1 MRNSKLSIIMV
12 ALTVVLL
19 SSCASYTS
27 EYFVNGQSYA
37 LQDSSQF
44 RQPAD
49 PENLAENE
57 VFVGWELQGTDGIYT
72 NWQMTPEYNARFDA
86 VIDRNEKVLPMIPPG
101 GSIDDIVM

>member
-49 PENLAENE
+49 PVIGQADNPHTDAANLPDHI
-57 VFVGWELQGTDGIYT
+57 G
-72 NWQMTPEYNARFDA
+72 PDA
-86 VIDRNEKVLPMIPPG
+86 
-101 GSIDDIVM
+101 